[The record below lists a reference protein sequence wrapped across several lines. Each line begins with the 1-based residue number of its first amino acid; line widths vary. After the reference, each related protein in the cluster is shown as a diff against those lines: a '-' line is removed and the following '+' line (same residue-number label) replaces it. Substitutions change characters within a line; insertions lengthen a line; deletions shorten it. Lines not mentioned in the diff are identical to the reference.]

1 LCSAGAIGWE
11 RVVSLLLMGWLFKV
25 LVALVDTPIIYFAL
39 WMLKDK
45 IKPTS
50 YLEEH

>member
-1 LCSAGAIGWE
+1 
-11 RVVSLLLMGWLFKV
+11 MGWLFKV

-39 WMLKDK
+39 WILKDK